1 MVRCLRH
8 CITEPDRSACVS
20 NYNRAETMLALVF
33 ASLLVVP
40 PQPPATSQPDTS
52 LRARVAAWRTAR
64 EVPIVDELRTLLSI
78 PNVSSD
84 SINIRKNASQIV
96 SMLERRGATA
106 RVLESPGSP
115 PAVYGELTTP
125 SATRTVVFYAHYD
138 GQPVDSARW
147 ATPPWS
153 VVLRDGALTMGGKEV
168 PFPTAGGRFD
178 PEWRIYARSA
188 SDDKSPIVAMLTALD
203 ALKALGVARS
213 VNLKFFFEG
222 EEEAGSAHL
231 GAMLR
236 RHADLLKADLWLFGD
251 GPVHQSRAP
260 KVSFG
265 VRGVMGI
272 QLTVYGPARPLHSGH
287 YGNWAPNPNV
297 MLAHLIASMR
307 DEEGRILIDHFYDD
321 VLPFS
326 PAQRAALDA
335 MPAVDTQLKANLRL
349 GRTEGAGAP
358 LADQVSRP
366 ALNVSG
372 ISGGRT
378 GAAAANVIVPE
389 ATAYLDFR
397 LVPDQRPERVRSL
410 LEAHLVKR
418 GYHVVHDDPD
428 SLTRRS
434 HPRIIKVTGDAGY
447 PATSTPLDLPA
458 SRAVIRAAE
467 ASLGEGVV
475 VEPPLGGSLPL
486 YMFKEVLGVP
496 LIMVP
501 IVNHD
506 NNQHGENENLRI
518 RNLWDGIEL
527 YAGLVAKLGRM
538 WGPVQ

>member
-1 MVRCLRH
+1 
-8 CITEPDRSACVS
+8 
-20 NYNRAETMLALVF
+20 MLAL
-33 ASLLVVP
+33 ALALLLS
-40 PQPPATSQPDTS
+40 PQQPTPVSQPDTT
-52 LRARVAAWRTAR
+52 LRARVATWRAAR
-64 EVPIVDELRTLLSI
+64 EVSIVDELKALLAI
-78 PNVSSD
+78 PNVASD
-84 SINIRKNASQIV
+84 TVNIRRNAALIV
-96 SMLERRGATA
+96 SMLERRGARA
-106 RVLESPGSP
+106 RILESPGSS
-115 PAVYGELTTP
+115 PAVYGELLTP
-125 SATRTVVFYAHYD
+125 GATRTVVFYAHYD
-138 GQPVDSARW
+138 GQPVDPARW
-147 ATPPWS
+147 ATPPWN
-153 VVLRDGALTMGGKEV
+153 VVLRDGPLTEGAREI
-168 PFPTAGGRFD
+168 PFPAAGGRFD

-203 ALKALGVARS
+203 GLQALGVARS

-222 EEEAGSAHL
+222 EEEAGSEHL
-231 GAMLR
+231 GEMLS
-236 RHADLLKADLWLFGD
+236 RHAKLLEADLWLFGD
-251 GPVHQSRAP
+251 GPVHQSRRP
-260 KVSFG
+260 KVNFG
-265 VRGVMGI
+265 VRGVMGVD
-272 QLTVYGPARPLHSGH
+272 LTVYGPIRPLHSGH

-307 DEEGRILIDHFYDD
+307 DEEGRILIDDFYDD

-335 MPAVDTQLKANLRL
+335 MPAVDSQIKANLRL
-349 GRTEGAGAP
+349 GRTEGRGAA
-358 LADQVSRP
+358 LADLVSQP

-378 GAAAANVIVPE
+378 GDGASNVIVPE

-397 LVPDQRPERVRSL
+397 LVANQRPERVRAL
-410 LEAHLVKR
+410 LEAHFAKR
-418 GYHVVHDDPD
+418 GYHVVHADPD
-428 SLTRRS
+428 SATRRRF
-434 HPRIIKVTGDAGY
+434 PRIIKVTGDAGY

-458 SRAVIRAAE
+458 ARAVIRAAE
-467 ASLGEGVV
+467 AALGEPVV

-496 LIMVP
+496 LVMVP